1 MHDFDAPYCFIRS
14 RYRCRWCLTGHLVC
28 QLGAPWEDL
37 LVYLFAMKYQM
48 IKSAWLYDLWRPAST
63 CLDGGGSVRGGKVRG
78 AAWYGAGFEVQTGS
92 LLRIVQTILESLIF
106 LLNHTEKFSIER
118 NTGSSRLIWISL
130 LRFSKTIT
138 KIWLMRFYGLS
149 IL

>member
-1 MHDFDAPYCFIRS
+1 MSVVSNGTPCLPVGCTLRGFISLPFRDEIS
-14 RYRCRWCLTGHLVC
+14 NDQISLAVWFMKACIHL
-28 QLGAPWEDL
+28 LRRRLP
-37 LVYLFAMKYQM
+37 
-48 IKSAWLYDLWRPAST
+48 SAIQRR
-63 CLDGGGSVRGGKVRG
+63 RGE
-78 AAWYGAGFEVQTGS
+78 AWYGAGFEVQTGS

-138 KIWLMRFYGLS
+138 KIWLMRFYGLF
-149 IL
+149 ILLLRT